1 MLISTT
7 ELNSILNDPN
17 IIIADTRSFKEYS
30 EGHIPGA
37 VHLDLF
43 AFHWID
49 TTTKGIENFNNQT
62 QNLLSFLGLHRR
74 KKSSFMILYLGCWQ
88 QEESGC

>member
-1 MLISTT
+1 MLISTD
-7 ELNSILNDPN
+7 ELNSRMILNL
-17 IIIADTRSFKEYS
+17 IIADTRSFKEYS

-49 TTTKGIENFNNQT
+49 TTKQGIENFNSQT
-62 QNLLSFLGLHRR
+62 QNLLSFLGVTLR
-74 KKSSFMILYLGCWQ
+74 KKSFFMIQFLECLQLEEYGC
-88 QEESGC
+88 